1 MDKDLSTSESDAGQ
15 LTPTL
20 TASSGLEELVKAR
33 KTAIRVIG
41 TGGAGNNTIHR
52 LMDIGVDGAECIAVN
67 TDAQDLLYTSADTK
81 VLIGKDV
88 TGGLGAGSDP
98 QIGAEAAKE
107 DDKELKDV
115 LKDADLVFVTCG
127 LGGGTGTGSAPVIAE
142 IAKKNRSLTIGIVT
156 LPFSIEGA
164 VRWENAQAGL
174 SSLRE
179 NTDTVIVIPNDK
191 LLEIVPE
198 LPLNAAFKVADEIL
212 VNAVK
217 GITELVTKEG
227 LINLDF
233 ADIRAVMRDGGTAMI
248 GLGESDAEDLARDAV
263 DKALT
268 NPLLDV
274 DITGAKGALINVV
287 GGPDMTLQDARV
299 VMETVSDKLDPNARI
314 IWGARIDPDL
324 QGIMRVMLVV
334 TGLKPQK
341 QILGP
346 EGAEEKKV
354 FKTKMEKEYGIDFVG

>member
-1 MDKDLSTSESDAGQ
+1 MEHGKTENIKGTIYKLPSDAG
-15 LTPTL
+15 
-20 TASSGLEELVKAR
+20 LEDIVQAKR
-33 KTAIRVIG
+33 TSIKVIG
-41 TGGAGNNTIHR
+41 TGGAGNNTINR
-52 LMDIGVDGAECIAVN
+52 LMDVGIEGADCVAVN
-67 TDAQDLLYTSADTK
+67 TDAQDLLYTNATHK
-81 VLIGKDV
+81 ILIGKET

-98 QIGAEAAKE
+98 QLGAEAAKE
-107 DDKELKDV
+107 DEKELKDLV
-115 LKDADLVFVTCG
+115 QGSDLVFVTCG
-127 LGGGTGTGSAPVIAE
+127 LGGGTGTGSVPVIAE
-142 IAKKNRSLTIGIVT
+142 IAKKARALTIGIVT

-233 ADIRAVMRDGGTAMI
+233 ADIRAIMRDGGTAVI
-248 GLGESDAEDLARDAV
+248 GLGESDTEERSRDAV
-263 DKALT
+263 DKAIT

-274 DITGAKGALINVV
+274 DITGAKGALINVI

-299 VMETVSDKLDPNARI
+299 VMEAVSDKLDPNARI
-314 IWGARIDPDL
+314 IWGARIDPEL
-324 QGIMRVMLVV
+324 QNLMRVMLVV
-334 TGLKPQK
+334 TGLKPQR
-341 QILGP
+341 QVLGP

-354 FKTKMEKEYGIDFVG
+354 YKSKMEKEYGIDFV